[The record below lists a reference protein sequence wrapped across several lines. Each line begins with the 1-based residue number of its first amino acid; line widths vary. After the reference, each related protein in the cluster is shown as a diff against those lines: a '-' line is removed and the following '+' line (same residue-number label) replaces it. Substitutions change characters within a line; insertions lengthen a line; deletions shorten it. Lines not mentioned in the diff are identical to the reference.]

1 MEPLRDRQ
9 TAPMTHGER
18 WGTARKA
25 HQPCLM
31 PTNLFPAPLQSKH
44 RFGKPGAC
52 GPTSQIR
59 SKSTGQPAQLLQ
71 ASGITGWGSFPRSQW
86 MDTVDGPTIPHSSQL
101 PVPNRFLFSPLPV
114 GRGAPSPAH
123 LLHFPRDSL
132 DDPIPHTRWEIA
144 CTFRMVISGF
154 VFFPKRSC

>member
-1 MEPLRDRQ
+1 
-9 TAPMTHGER
+9 MTHGER

-44 RFGKPGAC
+44 RFGKPGAR

-86 MDTVDGPTIPHSSQL
+86 MGTVQWMGPPSLTQASFLCQTASSFT
-101 PVPNRFLFSPLPV
+101 PACGERSSKPSPSAAFSPRLP
-114 GRGAPSPAH
+114 RRSNSAH
-123 LLHFPRDSL
+123 QMGNS
-132 DDPIPHTRWEIA
+132 
-144 CTFRMVISGF
+144 VYISDGD
-154 VFFPKRSC
+154 